1 MRRLLLTLL
10 FVGAVAAPATA
21 GFHLP
26 GDRVEDKRVLLAGP
40 VEPTVVTSRPVVI
53 EPTTTA
59 APTTTTLAAVPT
71 GSGFVGDTWEKVD
84 AAFAECC
91 RPGYWKKPNC
101 WRNKASE
108 GDLGEGWPLNQDC
121 KERLRIQDRAYRLR
135 HLEEGPGM
143 PGKHTWPGEYMN
155 DKCPRPGWP
164 LLRPYWLPNSTKRML
179 EGNSVF
185 PVKNPTRWPFIISA
199 TGAPQGAPW
208 RVRVEPGA
216 TRTPPFSIH
225 PGKSVRPGG
234 GITLWVTY
242 EIGNLHCSAGYYR
255 LSMSDFASQ
264 NWWAARG

>member
-10 FVGAVAAPATA
+10 LVGAVAAPATA

-26 GDRVEDKRVLLAGP
+26 GDAVEDKRVLLAGP

-53 EPTTTA
+53 EPTTTI
-59 APTTTTLAAVPT
+59 APPVTATTAFSFA
-71 GSGFVGDTWEKVD
+71 GDTWEAVWAD
-84 AAFAECC
+84 YEVCC
-91 RPGYWKKPNC
+91 QGFWEAPDC
-101 WRNKASE
+101 WENEERISGGARNFDCWDERRIS
-108 GDLGEGWPLNQDC
+108 DRLG
-121 KERLRIQDRAYRLR
+121 RLR
-135 HLEEGPGM
+135 HLEEGPQM

-199 TGAPQGAPW
+199 TGAPLGAPW

-216 TRTPPFSIH
+216 TQTPPFSIH

-255 LSMSDFASQ
+255 LDMSDFASQ
-264 NWWAARG
+264 NWWAGRG